1 MSRDC
6 GEERGGEQQVKAEV
20 RSSSVCQPD
29 SNTAAAWEER
39 QLKTSSPINLAPAL
53 LPQPPLLSY
62 ITFCHFS
69 LFYKYS
75 LAFLL
80 TELTLRGALK
90 KMAKVGILSQQSQ
103 QFSHNT
109 GIT

>member
-1 MSRDC
+1 MEKK
-6 GEERGGEQQVKAEV
+6 EEAGEQQVKAEV

-53 LPQPPLLSY
+53 FPQPPLLSC

-80 TELTLRGALK
+80 TELTLMQLPNMK
-90 KMAKVGILSQQSQ
+90 
-103 QFSHNT
+103 
-109 GIT
+109 